1 MSQGRL
7 ESAPQQQANSAE
19 TSKLQQQLSMTIGE
33 VAVLRAEASASAS
46 TIQAHLSTI
55 KQLENRLGA
64 SEPSKAGNV
73 APQSPAPSQMSL
85 AHSEIGK
92 MLEKKQ
98 VIAPRAADAAA
109 VAQPLTCYS
118 ERFFGEEGR
127 PYQSRRSICT
137 SGQQNPQPT
146 KPHGQSLS
154 LHNVTALHPPHPP
167 TPFLFFRSRPS
178 AVSCAGSST
187 SCRI

>member
-1 MSQGRL
+1 
-7 ESAPQQQANSAE
+7 
-19 TSKLQQQLSMTIGE
+19 MTISE
-33 VAVLRAEASASAS
+33 VALLRAEASASAS
-46 TIQAHLSTI
+46 TIQAQMSTI

-64 SEPSKAGNV
+64 SEPSKAANVV

-109 VAQPLTCYS
+109 VAEPLTCHS

-127 PYQSRRSICT
+127 PYQSC
-137 SGQQNPQPT
+137 
-146 KPHGQSLS
+146 
-154 LHNVTALHPPHPP
+154 
-167 TPFLFFRSRPS
+167 
-178 AVSCAGSST
+178 
-187 SCRI
+187 

>member
-1 MSQGRL
+1 LSQGRL

-33 VAVLRAEASASAS
+33 IAQLRAEASASAS

-55 KQLENRLGA
+55 KQLENRLGS
-64 SEPSKAGNV
+64 SEPSKAGSV
-73 APQSPAPSQMSL
+73 APQSPAPSHMSL

-98 VIAPRAADAAA
+98 VIAPRAADAAE
-109 VAQPLTCYS
+109 PLTCYS
-118 ERFFGEEGR
+118 ERVFGEEGR
-127 PYQSRRSICT
+127 PYQSCGSSCT

-146 KPHGQSLS
+146 KPHCQSLS
-154 LHNVTALHPPHPP
+154 LHHVVMAIHLPPPSCS
-167 TPFLFFRSRPS
+167 FLGRGRQ
-178 AVSCAGSST
+178 
-187 SCRI
+187 R

>member
-1 MSQGRL
+1 LSQGRL
-7 ESAPQQQANSAE
+7 QSALQQQANSAE
-19 TSKLQQQLSMTIGE
+19 TSKLQQQLSITIGE

-98 VIAPRAADAAA
+98 VLAPRAAAAAA
-109 VAQPLTCYS
+109 VAQPLT
-118 ERFFGEEGR
+118 RAT
-127 PYQSRRSICT
+127 QSDFLAKKDALIKAADQSVLLANRILS
-137 SGQQNPQPT
+137 QPNLT
-146 KPHGQSLS
+146 VS
-154 LHNVTALHPPHPP
+154 
-167 TPFLFFRSRPS
+167 PFL
-178 AVSCAGSST
+178 ST
-187 SCRI
+187 T